1 MKAWILA
8 MALLTGCIGRPPRQS
23 GALEVFNPR
32 GVEQRLSYRTRS
44 SGRDNMR
51 STTSGTRSGS
61 TPRQYT
67 VQ

>member
-1 MKAWILA
+1 MKAMMIVL
-8 MALLTGCIGRPPRQS
+8 ALLAGCTGRPPRQS

-32 GVEQRLSYRTRS
+32 GLQDRMNYRTRS
-44 SGRDNMR
+44 SGRDNIK